1 MENYKQKKL
10 RSKGKVNHW
19 VASQS
24 KPKSKRIS
32 YEDFAIEIWA
42 KFKAKVAVEMGA
54 KSVRQEIRTNRLEGS
69 DERDKGESNSAGRIE
84 VKIG

>member
-1 MENYKQKKL
+1 
-10 RSKGKVNHW
+10 
-19 VASQS
+19 
-24 KPKSKRIS
+24 
-32 YEDFAIEIWA
+32 
-42 KFKAKVAVEMGA
+42 MGA